1 MVEPLLIQWIGRS
14 DVYTLLAAILGAIT
28 AVSTVYI
35 SEHLKKRTEQ
45 KVLVRPILSK
55 HTFNCHLYFEDEGY
69 EQPLYKSKLSDDCNE
84 MDIKFVN
91 YGDAIYN
98 VRYVLKLKDVSKLLA
113 FIEKNDPVYGLY
125 KQEFKLVSASA
136 EFKYDYIGNDEYI
149 KRDNSE
155 YPLLFIDDLLP
166 DRENTTHRVSIN
178 SEHMG
183 YESYI
188 PRNAIYS
195 VKISK
200 GYYLLIQLLIERV
213 LKLENQSVYLN
224 LFQLEIKYE
233 DIKGN
238 TYYNYYPYSLNIY
251 NTIFNSTDSFINTR
265 LVLSSEW

>member
-1 MVEPLLIQWIGRS
+1 MFETLLIQWIGRS
-14 DVYTLLAAILGAIT
+14 DVYTLLAAIFGAIT

-55 HTFNCHLYFEDEGY
+55 HTFNSHLYFEDEGY
-69 EQPLYKSKLSDDCNE
+69 EHPLYQSNLSDDFNE

-98 VRYVLKLKDVSKLLA
+98 VSYVLKLKDVSNLLA
-113 FIEKNDPVYGLY
+113 FIEKNAPAYSVS
-125 KQEFKLVSASA
+125 KQEFKVVSASA
-136 EFKYDYIGNDEYI
+136 EIEYDYIGNDEYI
-149 KRDNSE
+149 EIDNSE
-155 YPLLFIDDLLP
+155 HPVLVIDDLLS
-166 DRENTTHRVSIN
+166 DRKNTTHWESID

-200 GYYLLIQLLIERV
+200 GYYFLIQLLIERV
-213 LKLENQSVYLN
+213 VHLENQSGYLN

-238 TYYNYYPYSLNIY
+238 TYDNYYPYSLAIY
-251 NTIFNSTDSFINTR
+251 NTLFNPTNNFIKTS
-265 LVLSSEW
+265 LVLYSE